1 MLLTTMTNSVI
12 TPYYNQKVKKV
23 KNQERNIQTQYY
35 PSPYQTSLRALTSFA
50 VVGDCSLCLTSHP
63 FQVVY
68 PFTGPFPLPSLTLTS
83 RWLDSVAPFAA
94 CARRGPQV
102 SPHAAGRCPS
112 FAPKAIR
119 PRTFMSDLM
128 FPRPVLSAPPSA
140 LDLSR
145 HWYPHYPQRLP
156 DTPLPF
162 GLRAVSSR
170 AASMSLPLA
179 HVSDRLPLHR
189 VLQEAPE
196 RQVSPAPSIADSIA
210 LSEAHPTSPATPVA
224 HPPTRHDEVPDGP
237 EITALKL
244 DRTKLLTD

>member
-1 MLLTTMTNSVI
+1 
-12 TPYYNQKVKKV
+12 
-23 KNQERNIQTQYY
+23 
-35 PSPYQTSLRALTSFA
+35 
-50 VVGDCSLCLTSHP
+50 
-63 FQVVY
+63 
-68 PFTGPFPLPSLTLTS
+68 
-83 RWLDSVAPFAA
+83 
-94 CARRGPQV
+94 
-102 SPHAAGRCPS
+102 
-112 FAPKAIR
+112 
-119 PRTFMSDLM
+119 MSDLM

-189 VLQEAPE
+189 VSGRLTIDQSVQSLTAARKVLQEAPE

-244 DRTKLLTD
+244 DRTKLLTDCWIQFTFVWPLMLAGA